1 MSKKHITVP
10 VFIPHT
16 GCPHTCAFCN
26 QWQTSNAGKIPNE
39 NDILETVDIYLAN
52 ADDNIYREL
61 AFFGGSFTGIPVNEQ
76 IRYLSTAME
85 LSKQGKIQGI
95 RLSTRP
101 DYIDNE
107 ILDRLESFGVTT
119 IELGAQSFDEDVLK
133 LSKRG
138 HSIDDIIESAHLIK
152 SRGFQ
157 LGIQLM
163 PGLPGDSF
171 KKSVNS
177 ANMAA
182 DLKPSC
188 ARIYPTVVLENTEL
202 EVMYSNGVFTPLT
215 LDEAVAI
222 SAEIYRILT
231 SHDIDIIRMGLHPF
245 APEQE
250 NKIISGPYHTAFGF
264 LVKSYIKK
272 NILETTLRNLLITN
286 KTQPNE
292 IHIILPEK
300 EKEEYIGMKKQNI
313 EYLKTE
319 FNLKKITISFACL
332 SLPLISF

>member
-286 KTQPNE
+286 KTLPNE